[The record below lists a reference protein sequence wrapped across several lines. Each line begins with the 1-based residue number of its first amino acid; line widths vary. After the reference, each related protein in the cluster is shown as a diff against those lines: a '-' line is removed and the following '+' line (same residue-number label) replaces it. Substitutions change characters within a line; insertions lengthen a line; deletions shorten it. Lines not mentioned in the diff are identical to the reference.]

1 MSALYQNIRELI
13 LLILTQLYFL
23 SCTKKIYT
31 KYEYGNFGVDKLFY
45 YIDFL

>member
-23 SCTKKIYT
+23 SCTKQKGLT
-31 KYEYGNFGVDKLFY
+31 FVVKPFCFY
-45 YIDFL
+45 II